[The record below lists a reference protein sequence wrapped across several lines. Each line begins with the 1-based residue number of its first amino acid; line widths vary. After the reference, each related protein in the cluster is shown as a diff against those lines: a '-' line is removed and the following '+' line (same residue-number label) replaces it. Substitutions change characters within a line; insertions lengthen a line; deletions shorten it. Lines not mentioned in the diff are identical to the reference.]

1 MLLDPIQ
8 TEMLT
13 ASLNKQTLGLH
24 KSIVVN
30 AVILVHSVL
39 KLALELFAAVFIW
52 KTFN

>member
-13 ASLNKQTLGLH
+13 ASLNKQNLSLH
-24 KSIVVN
+24 KRIVVN
-30 AVILVHSVL
+30 AVIHSVL
-39 KLALELFAAVFIW
+39 KLALKLFAAVFIW